1 MNGNLVHA
9 NILEYIWMS
18 IKNYLALLRV
28 EQYVK
33 NLFIFL
39 PLFFALKIT
48 HVDLLLN
55 NIVAFLCFSLIA
67 SAVYILNDYKDIEED
82 KKHPVKKLRPLAAGL
97 INHRKALTIMALL
110 TIISLAVSYYVEIN
124 LFFVLL
130 AYFAVNVAYSFGM
143 KHVPIVDLFIV
154 SGGFVFR
161 ILAGAEASGV
171 EASMW
176 IILFIVSG
184 GFVFRILAGAEASGV
199 EASMWIIL
207 MIFLLALFLGLA
219 KRRDDILLS
228 MNGHNTRKNIDGYN
242 LEFVNAGMI
251 IMAPVIIVSYISY
264 TVSPQIIEQFH
275 TRYLYLTVLF
285 VVLGIL
291 RYMQITFVENNSGN
305 PTKILLTDRFLQ
317 IAIIAWLVTFVVLI
331 Y

>member
-1 MNGNLVHA
+1 MKKTAYLNE
-9 NILEYIWMS
+9 NIAQITIFEYIWMTT
-18 IKNYLALLRV
+18 KNYISLFRV

-48 HVDLLLN
+48 QIDLLLN
-55 NIVAFLCFSLIA
+55 NLIAFLCFSLLA

-82 KKHPVKKLRPLAAGL
+82 KKHPVKKDRPLAAGL
-97 INHRKALTIMALL
+97 IDHRKALTIMALL
-110 TIISLAVSYYVEIN
+110 TILSLSVSYYVHIN

-130 AYFAVNVAYSFGM
+130 AYFIVNFAYSFGL
-143 KHVPIVDLFIV
+143 KHIPIVDLFI
-154 SGGFVFR
+154 
-161 ILAGAEASGV
+161 I
-171 EASMW
+171 
-176 IILFIVSG
+176 SG

-219 KRRDDILLS
+219 KRRDDIILS

-251 IMAPVIIVSYISY
+251 IMAPVILVSYISY

-285 VVLGIL
+285 VILGIL

-305 PTKILLTDRFLQ
+305 PTKILLTDRFIQ
-317 IAIIAWLVTFVVLI
+317 IAIVLWLVTFVILI

>member
-1 MNGNLVHA
+1 MNGNLAQA
-9 NILEYIWMS
+9 NIVEYIWMS
-18 IKNYLALLRV
+18 MRNYLALLRV

-48 HVDLLLN
+48 HLDLLLN
-55 NIVAFLCFSLIA
+55 NLIAFVCFSILA
-67 SAVYILNDYKDIEED
+67 SAVYILNDFKDIEED
-82 KKHPVKKLRPLAAGL
+82 KKHPLKKNRPLAAGL
-97 INHRKALTIMALL
+97 TDHRKALTVMVL
-110 TIISLAVSYYVEIN
+110 LAVVSLTVAFYVEIN
-124 LFFVLL
+124 LFFLL
-130 AYFAVNVAYSFGM
+130 AAYFAVNVGYSFGL

-154 SGGFVFR
+154 SGGFIFR
-161 ILAGAEASGV
+161 ILAGAEV
-171 EASMW
+171 
-176 IILFIVSG
+176 
-184 GFVFRILAGAEASGV
+184 SGV

-264 TVSPQIIEQFH
+264 TVSPQIIQQFH
-275 TRYLYLTVLF
+275 TKYLYLTVLF

-305 PTKILLTDRFLQ
+305 PTKILLTDRFIQ

>member
-1 MNGNLVHA
+1 LDTIKSVYKSENLVKERFL
-9 NILEYIWMS
+9 NYIWMS
-18 IKNYLALLRV
+18 IKNYLDLLRV

-48 HVDLLLN
+48 SIDLLVN
-55 NIVAFLCFSLIA
+55 NLIAFLCFSLLA

-82 KKHPVKKLRPLAAGL
+82 RRHPIKKNRPLAAG
-97 INHRKALTIMALL
+97 IISYKKALFIMALFA
-110 TIISLAVSYYVEIN
+110 IISLSISYYVEIN
-124 LFFVLL
+124 LFLVLL
-130 AYFAVNVAYSFGM
+130 AYFAVNISYSFGL
-143 KHVPIVDLFIV
+143 KHFPIIDLFI
-154 SGGFVFR
+154 
-161 ILAGAEASGV
+161 I
-171 EASMW
+171 
-176 IILFIVSG
+176 SG

-207 MIFLLALFLGLA
+207 MIFLLALFLGLS

-228 MNGHNTRKNIDGYN
+228 MNGQNTRKNIDGYN

-251 IMAPVIIVSYISY
+251 IMAPVILVSYISY

-275 TRYLYLTVLF
+275 TKYLYLTVLF
-285 VVLGIL
+285 VILGIL

-305 PTKILLTDRFLQ
+305 PTKILLTDRFIQ
-317 IAIIAWLVTFVVLI
+317 IAIIAWLVTFVILI

>member
-176 IILFIVSG
+176 IIL
-184 GFVFRILAGAEASGV
+184 
-199 EASMWIIL
+199 